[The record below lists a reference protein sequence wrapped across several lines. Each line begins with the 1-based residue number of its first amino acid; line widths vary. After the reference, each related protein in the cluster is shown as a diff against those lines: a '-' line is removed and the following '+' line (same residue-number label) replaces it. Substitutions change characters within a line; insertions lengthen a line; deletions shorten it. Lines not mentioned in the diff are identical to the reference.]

1 MLYTTRAIALHYHKY
16 NDKSIIFKA
25 YTQAF
30 GLKTYFVRLKTGMG
44 LGFFQPMTVLELV
57 AYRKDKSNIQNLK
70 EAALAIPLPT
80 IQADVVKSS
89 IAVFM
94 AEVLNH
100 AIKHEEEDE
109 AFFAFLIQ
117 SVTDLEHS
125 NTNTAI
131 APHQFLLDLSRFLGF
146 YPALPPIQPLPYFDL
161 LAGDFCAAIPPHPHF
176 TNLEETPALAAF
188 LTGESQFTRPAREM
202 LLNRLIEFYQIHIE
216 GFGSLKSPHVLKEV
230 LS

>member
-25 YTQAF
+25 YTQNF

-57 AYRKDKSNIQNLK
+57 AYQKANNNIQNLK
-70 EAALAIPLPT
+70 EAALAVPLPG

-117 SVTDLEHS
+117 FVIDLE
-125 NTNTAI
+125 NGNAQPAL

-146 YPALPPIQPLPYFDL
+146 YPALPTAHPLPYFDL

-176 TNLEETPALAAF
+176 TNLDETPVLAAF
-188 LTGESQFTRPAREM
+188 LTGETQFTRPAREM
-202 LLNRLIEFYQIHIE
+202 LLTRLIEFYQIHIE
-216 GFGSLKSPHVLKEV
+216 GFGSLKSHHVLKEV
-230 LS
+230 LG